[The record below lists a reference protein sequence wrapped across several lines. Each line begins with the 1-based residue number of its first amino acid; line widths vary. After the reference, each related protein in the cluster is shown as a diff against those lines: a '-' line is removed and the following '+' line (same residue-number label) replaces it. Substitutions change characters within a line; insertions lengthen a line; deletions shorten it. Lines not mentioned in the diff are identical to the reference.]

1 MPIHADTIILNANV
15 ITMNPAAPS
24 ASAVAVKG
32 GRFMAVGADRDILEF
47 KGRATEVLDAGGK
60 TVLSGFID
68 AHTHVM
74 SSGVRH
80 VAQEDCDL
88 RSIGEI
94 QEGLKGRAVD
104 TPAGGWV
111 LGFKFDDTK
120 TSEQRF
126 LHRRDL
132 DAVSNEHPVM
142 VAHQAGHVY
151 FFNTL
156 GLRRAGFNDDTPDP
170 SGGRLGRDPDTGEL
184 DGRVY
189 GAAIYPVLR
198 EVLPAHADDDRRR
211 GLALICRMFAEAGL
225 TSVHDAMVSNDDLRV
240 YQEAKDAGELP
251 LRVYLLM
258 YRDHFPALRDAGIRT
273 GLGDDRL
280 RIGGI
285 KMVADGAIAT
295 RTAYLS
301 QPYIGSCCDNGLA
314 VMDAE
319 ETERRVLEMHRAGF
333 QVCIHSNGDQAIDMV
348 LTAYENAQRAFPR
361 KDPRHRVEHCSLVN
375 PDLLRR
381 MKALGCV
388 VTPFCSYVYYHGE
401 KMRFY
406 GEERLKWMFAQRSFI
421 DHGINSTGAADYPC
435 SPLPPL
441 MGIQSCVTREDYTGQ
456 VWGPEQ
462 RITVE
467 EALKLYTING
477 AYASFEEDIKGSIEP
492 GKLADMV
499 ILGKDPRAVDPRT
512 IMDIPVER
520 TIVGGE
526 TVYRRD

>member
-1 MPIHADTIILNANV
+1 MSIYADSVVYNANV
-15 ITMNPAAPS
+15 ITMNPAVPS
-24 ASAVAVKG
+24 ASAVAVKD
-32 GRFMAVGADRDILEF
+32 GRFMAVGMDRDILEF

-60 TVLSGFID
+60 TVLPGFID

-198 EVLPAHADDDRRR
+198 EVLPAHTDDDRRR
-211 GLALICRMFAEAGL
+211 GLALICHMFAEAGL

-258 YRDHFPALRDAGIRT
+258 YRDHFPALRDAGSPYRSWATT
-273 GLGDDRL
+273 GSASGGSRWWPTGPSPPVPHISPSPISAAAVITAWPLWTRRRRSVESL
-280 RIGGI
+280 RCTAPASRCASIPT
-285 KMVADGAIAT
+285 AT
-295 RTAYLS
+295 R
-301 QPYIGSCCDNGLA
+301 P
-314 VMDAE
+314 
-319 ETERRVLEMHRAGF
+319 
-333 QVCIHSNGDQAIDMV
+333 
-348 LTAYENAQRAFPR
+348 
-361 KDPRHRVEHCSLVN
+361 
-375 PDLLRR
+375 
-381 MKALGCV
+381 
-388 VTPFCSYVYYHGE
+388 
-401 KMRFY
+401 
-406 GEERLKWMFAQRSFI
+406 
-421 DHGINSTGAADYPC
+421 ST
-435 SPLPPL
+435 
-441 MGIQSCVTREDYTGQ
+441 
-456 VWGPEQ
+456 W
-462 RITVE
+462 
-467 EALKLYTING
+467 
-477 AYASFEEDIKGSIEP
+477 F
-492 GKLADMV
+492 
-499 ILGKDPRAVDPRT
+499 
-512 IMDIPVER
+512 
-520 TIVGGE
+520 
-526 TVYRRD
+526 

>member
-1 MPIHADTIILNANV
+1 MSIQADTVIVNANV
-15 ITMNPAAPS
+15 ITMNPAAPE
-24 ASAVAVKG
+24 AGAIAIRG
-32 GRFMAVGADRDILEF
+32 GRFLAVGNDGDMLQFRGSTTA
-47 KGRATEVLDAGGK
+47 VMDANGK
-60 TVLSGFID
+60 TVLPGFID

-74 SSGVRH
+74 SSGTRH

-94 QEGLKGRAVD
+94 QEALKGRTLTTA
-104 TPAGGWV
+104 AGEWV

-126 LHRRDL
+126 LHRNDL
-132 DAVSNEHPVM
+132 DGVTTDHPLM

-170 SGGRLGRDPDTGEL
+170 SGGRLGRDADTGEL

-198 EVLPAHADDDRRR
+198 EVLPPNTEEDRRK

-225 TSVHDAMVSNDDLRV
+225 TSVHDAMVSNEDLNV
-240 YQEAKDAGELP
+240 YQQAKDEGELP

-258 YRDHFPALRDAGIRT
+258 YRDHLPALREAGVRT
-273 GLGDDRL
+273 GLGDDML
-280 RIGGI
+280 KIGGI
-285 KMVADGAIAT
+285 KMVADGAVAT
-295 RTAYLS
+295 RTAHLS
-301 QPYIGSCCDNGLA
+301 EPYVGSCCDHGLA

-319 ETERRVLEMHRAGF
+319 ETQRRVLEAHMAGF
-333 QVCIHSNGDQAIDMV
+333 QVCIHSNGDQAIDTV
-348 LTAYENAQRAFPR
+348 LTAYEKAQQAFPR
-361 KDPRHRVEHCSLVN
+361 KDPRHRIEHCSVVN

-381 MKALGCV
+381 IKALGSV

-406 GEERLKWMFAQRSFI
+406 GEDRLKWMFAQRSFI
-421 DHGINSTGAADYPC
+421 DYGINSTGAADYPC

-441 MGIQSCVTREDYTGQ
+441 MGIQSCVTREDYTGK

-462 RITVE
+462 RITVD

-492 GKLADMV
+492 GKLADLV
-499 ILGKDPRAVDPRT
+499 ILGEDPRNVEPRS
-512 IMDIPVER
+512 IMDIPVKR

-526 TVYRRD
+526 TIYHKQ